1 MVFTYN
7 IILFCLFL
15 FNSGIRFFE
24 LKFSLIFFLL
34 FIFDLLVFAFYSL
47 LLIKVPVVALICDY
61 VL

>member
-24 LKFSLIFFLL
+24 LKFSLILFLL
-34 FIFDLLVFAFYSL
+34 FDLLVFAFYSL

>member
-34 FIFDLLVFAFYSL
+34 FDLLVFAFYSL